1 MSSEK
6 VSRPLASDDAAMRDP
21 TRTSDCAVQA
31 QTQPQATAP
40 PTVATDPAAA
50 AAAADPAT
58 GTVGTPPKPHERDKK
73 KNAEEAATSTADE
86 ESGVVPEESPQQDAT
101 LTGYRLIAVAVGV
114 CFGALMISVDISI
127 LGTASL
133 SVLLPIISY
142 LTYPPQVPYTGSEVV
157 IYLTYLG
164 YLPRARF
171 IPIIL
176 GSSPILSCPI
186 PHYPMPHVGN
196 GLQLT
201 PHRRIFF
208 SWIGPT
214 VPHGRSA

>member
-6 VSRPLASDDAAMRDP
+6 ASRPLASDDAAMRDP

-31 QTQPQATAP
+31 QTQPQVTAP
-40 PTVATDPAAA
+40 PTVATDPAA

-127 LGTASL
+127 LGTVSL
-133 SVLLPIISY
+133 SVYLP
-142 LTYPPQVPYTGSEVV
+142 TYPISPTLLKCLTQVPRLLSTL
-157 IYLTYLG
+157 LTLG
-164 YLPRARF
+164 IFLEHV
-171 IPIIL
+171 
-176 GSSPILSCPI
+176 SSPS
-186 PHYPMPHVGN
+186 
-196 GLQLT
+196 
-201 PHRRIFF
+201 
-208 SWIGPT
+208 S
-214 VPHGRSA
+214 